1 MPYKSYFKGP
11 MCQENVKEI
20 FFEKKMADFMDGT
33 VQRGMEEARW
43 RKNKRAEM
51 TMKAVT
57 SALLI

>member
-1 MPYKSYFKGP
+1 MSGKCQRNFFKK
-11 MCQENVKEI
+11 N
-20 FFEKKMADFMDGT
+20 MADFMDGT

-57 SALLI
+57 SAL